1 MDLNGKQAFTFF
13 SVSVNLKSQRNL
25 GPVTKPQRNLIQN
38 RRGEKVSH
46 SLAAPAVTWLK
57 LQRGSEE
64 VSH

>member
-1 MDLNGKQAFTFF
+1 MGLNGKQAFTFF

-38 RRGEKVSH
+38 RRVEKVSH